1 MRTKKPHIR
10 LIQETERDDL
20 LKSEKK
26 KKKKKNTLSPV
37 KNFLDNTQ
45 LSEFRFNQF
54 YCRGFAASIDLLLT
68 GKESNNSMY

>member
-26 KKKKKNTLSPV
+26 KKKKNTLSPV
-37 KNFLDNTQ
+37 KKFLANTQ